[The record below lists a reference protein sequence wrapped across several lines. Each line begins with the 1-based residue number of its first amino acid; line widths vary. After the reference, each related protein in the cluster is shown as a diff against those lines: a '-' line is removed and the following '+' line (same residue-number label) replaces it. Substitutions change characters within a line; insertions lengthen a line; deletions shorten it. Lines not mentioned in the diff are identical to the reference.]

1 MCGLIPLWRS
11 GTNDSRCC
19 SCVAKNAVACWS
31 GADEVLATG
40 SILPDA
46 YEMAELRAANDMLL
60 QLLQQART
68 VTSEPVAST
77 SSAPDPTI
85 ASVYKHV
92 DIMSLHTVMCH

>member
-1 MCGLIPLWRS
+1 M
-11 GTNDSRCC
+11 
-19 SCVAKNAVACWS
+19 
-31 GADEVLATG
+31 LATG

-77 SSAPDPTI
+77 SSAPDQQAT
-85 ASVYKHV
+85 ASFA
-92 DIMSLHTVMCH
+92 TQEQQ